1 MGDEDRFVGA
11 EWLLRK
17 VMPADG
23 TEGDGGSDSM
33 TVEQF
38 MDGIT
43 EACGQASMD
52 TRLETVAG
60 NVFAANEDS

>member
-17 VMPADG
+17 VMAANG
-23 TEGDGGSDSM
+23 TEEDVGSDSM

-43 EACGQASMD
+43 EACGQAAMD
-52 TRLETVAG
+52 TRLETVADD
-60 NVFAANEDS
+60 VFAANEDS